1 MGAIRIAARLHY
13 HFRLRFATPDRSAGK
28 IYELQYSGN
37 RRAVNKKTAGANAA
51 GCCVFLP
58 LQELKESIYRADEM
72 LLADKLRPACI
83 LRLVLSGLLLL
94 KLFFEF
100 LDSLGQL

>member
-1 MGAIRIAARLHY
+1 MGATDIFNCLFTIFDLW
-13 HFRLRFATPDRSAGK
+13 F
-28 IYELQYSGN
+28 EYSKN

-51 GCCVFLP
+51 GCCIFLP

-83 LRLVLSGLLLL
+83 LCLVLSGLLLL